1 MILNEFVKLWGEG
14 AIFVAF
20 LALFTRIVMAKDK
33 VISHLKGDIKTFKKE
48 AKEDRE
54 LMKSLKHKK
63 HEHEESKKHEKKKHK
78 KKDPK
83 KHGSEKKTEGRSKIK
98 KVMHEFKEGELHSG
112 SKKGPV
118 VTNPR
123 QALAISI
130 SEARKS
136 GAKIPKN
143 KK

>member
-1 MILNEFVKLWGEG
+1 
-14 AIFVAF
+14 
-20 LALFTRIVMAKDK
+20 MAENKK

-63 HEHEESKKHEKKKHK
+63 HEHEESKKYEKKEHK

-83 KHGSEKKTEGRSKIK
+83 KHGSKEKTEGRSKIK

-112 SKKGPV
+112 SKKGPL
-118 VTNPR
+118 VTNPK
-123 QALAISI
+123 QAIAISI

-136 GAKIPKN
+136 GAKIPK
-143 KK
+143 KSK